1 MNFLIFT
8 LSYSYM
14 VTLEITLTKY
24 VKSNLR
30 WTFKDSLKTP
40 RFLKTIVEREAG
52 CGYRYIIFPL
62 KFTGWEQLK
71 LETIMAEI

>member
-30 WTFKDSLKTP
+30 
-40 RFLKTIVEREAG
+40 
-52 CGYRYIIFPL
+52 
-62 KFTGWEQLK
+62 
-71 LETIMAEI
+71 